1 MAMIGQTVTIV
12 NKSGKV
18 VKSSKHIVNVFKEAK
33 SAYAERKAE
42 IKATRRREDDERLAR
57 IKLRD
62 LEMDDDDASSVR
74 SSRRGS
80 EDGRSSP
87 KRSKT
92 KSKRSHERPPFERG
106 VSDSFYATDRP
117 SPKRRDSHRPSP
129 LRDEVDAPRIGELT
143 RRHTEDFNVA
153 ERRRHH
159 RPSTARSASMDDIDM
174 DLAYGELPPPL
185 PERKYDTEIELRQK
199 MTSLQRLL
207 DECNCLQHSVTATID
222 NLQKNPDAL
231 AAVALTLAEISNI
244 AAKMAP
250 GALTAMKGSFP
261 AVIALLASPQF
272 MIAAG
277 VGVGV
282 TIIALG
288 GYKIIKKVQAKKA
301 AEAGMLL
308 EDGDREP
315 ESPVS
320 EADELREISGIER
333 WRRGIADEEA
343 QSLGT
348 SVDGEFVTPQATRTL
363 IEEGKLTEADLK
375 SLDGSKSKKSKKSK
389 KASKG
394 ETKEKSKKEEK
405 KVKRESHELESLASG
420 SMRGGNRKAIKE
432 KGEKEKEPSGLK
444 MLFRSGTSIVGKQKQ
459 KQEEAQFI

>member
-1 MAMIGQTVTIV
+1 MVGQTVTIV

-33 SAYAERKAE
+33 SAYNERKAE
-42 IKATRRREDDERLAR
+42 IKANRRRDDEERLAR

-62 LEMDDDDASSVR
+62 LELDEEDARSRR
-74 SSRRGS
+74 SSRRNS
-80 EDGRSSP
+80 EDGRSEV

-92 KSKRSHERPPFERG
+92 KSRRSHERPPFERG
-106 VSDSFYATDRP
+106 VSDSFYAADRP

-129 LRDEVDAPRIGELT
+129 LRDEVDAPRVGELT
-143 RRHTEDFNVA
+143 RRHTENLDVA
-153 ERRRHH
+153 ERRRH
-159 RPSTARSASMDDIDM
+159 RPATARSASMDDIDM

-185 PERKYDTEIELRQK
+185 PENKHDNTVELRTK
-199 MTSLQRLL
+199 MTNLQRLL
-207 DECNCLQHSVTATID
+207 DECNCIQHSVTATID

-261 AVIALLASPQF
+261 AIVALLASPQF

-288 GYKIIKKVQAKKA
+288 GYKIIKKVKAKKA
-301 AEAGMLL
+301 AEDGMLI
-308 EDGDREP
+308 EDGREP
-315 ESPVS
+315 DSPVS

-333 WRRGIADEEA
+333 WRRGIADAEA
-343 QSLGT
+343 ESLGT
-348 SVDGEFVTPQATRTL
+348 SVDGEFLTPQATRTL
-363 IEEGKLTEADLK
+363 IEEGRLTEGDLK
-375 SLDGSKSKKSKKSK
+375 SLEGKKSKKSK
-389 KASKG
+389 KEK
-394 ETKEKSKKEEK
+394 KSKKGGSE
-405 KVKRESHELESLASG
+405 VSAS
-420 SMRGGNRKAIKE
+420 SSSSSKAKKE
-432 KGEKEKEPSGLK
+432 KRKEPSGLK
-444 MLFRSGTSIVGKQKQ
+444 MLFKSGTSRVGKQQEKQ
-459 KQEEAQFI
+459 PEAQLI

>member
-1 MAMIGQTVTIV
+1 MAQIGQTITIV

-42 IKATRRREDDERLAR
+42 LKATRRREDEERMAR

-62 LEMDDDDASSVR
+62 MELDDDASSMR

-80 EDGRSSP
+80 EDGRSST

-92 KSKRSHERPPFERG
+92 KSRRKSADRPPFERG
-106 VSDSFYATDRP
+106 VSDSFYAADRP

-129 LRDEVDAPRIGELT
+129 LREEVDAPRTGELT
-143 RRHTEDFNVA
+143 RRHTENYDMA
-153 ERRRHH
+153 KKRRD

-174 DLAYGELPPPL
+174 DLAYGDLPPPL
-185 PERKYDTEIELRQK
+185 PEKKYDNEIELREK
-199 MTSLQRLL
+199 MTGLQRLL

-250 GALTAMKGSFP
+250 GALTALKGSFP
-261 AVIALLASPQF
+261 AVVALLASPQF

-282 TIIALG
+282 TVIALG
-288 GYKIIKKVQAKKA
+288 GYKIVKKVKAKKE
-301 AEAGMLL
+301 AEQGMLL
-308 EDGDREP
+308 EGSGEP
-315 ESPVS
+315 DSPAS
-320 EADELREISGIER
+320 EPDELRELSSIER
-333 WRRGIADEEA
+333 WRRGIADVEA
-343 QSLGT
+343 ESLGT
-348 SVDGEFVTPQATRTL
+348 SVDGEFLTPHATRTL
-363 IEEGKLTEADLK
+363 IDEGRLTEADLK
-375 SLDGSKSKKSKKSK
+375 SLDGSESKKSKKSKKSK
-389 KASKG
+389 D
-394 ETKEKSKKEEK
+394 KEEK
-405 KVKRESHELESLASG
+405 KEKKKSKKAESEVSSSTTKTKRT
-420 SMRGGNRKAIKE
+420 KKE
-432 KGEKEKEPSGLK
+432 EPSGLK
-444 MLFRSGTSIVGKQKQ
+444 MLFKGKSQVGKQQ
-459 KQEEAQFI
+459 PEPQLI

>member
-1 MAMIGQTVTIV
+1 MAMVAQTVTIV

-18 VKSSKHIVNVFKEAK
+18 VKSSKHIANVFKEAK
-33 SAYAERKAE
+33 SAYNERKAE
-42 IKATRRREDDERLAR
+42 IKANRRRDDEERLAR
-57 IKLRD
+57 IKMRD
-62 LEMDDDDASSVR
+62 LDLSDDDASSRR

-80 EDGRSSP
+80 EDGKSSV

-92 KSKRSHERPPFERG
+92 KSKRSSERPPFERG

-129 LRDEVDAPRIGELT
+129 LRDEVDDAPRVGELT
-143 RRHTEDFNVA
+143 RRHTSNLELA
-153 ERRRHH
+153 ETRRH

-185 PERKYDTEIELRQK
+185 PERKYDDEIELRSK
-199 MTSLQRLL
+199 MTNLQRLL

-250 GALTAMKGSFP
+250 GALTALKGSFP

-288 GYKIIKKVQAKKA
+288 GYKIIKKVQANKA
-301 AEAGMLL
+301 AKEGMLL
-308 EDGDREP
+308 EDGREP
-315 ESPVS
+315 DSPVS

-333 WRRGIADEEA
+333 WRRGSRMRRPRVWVPVWMG
-343 QSLGT
+343 SL
-348 SVDGEFVTPQATRTL
+348 
-363 IEEGKLTEADLK
+363 
-375 SLDGSKSKKSKKSK
+375 
-389 KASKG
+389 
-394 ETKEKSKKEEK
+394 
-405 KVKRESHELESLASG
+405 
-420 SMRGGNRKAIKE
+420 
-432 KGEKEKEPSGLK
+432 
-444 MLFRSGTSIVGKQKQ
+444 
-459 KQEEAQFI
+459 

>member
-1 MAMIGQTVTIV
+1 MAMVGQTVTIV

-33 SAYAERKAE
+33 SAYNERKAE

-62 LEMDDDDASSVR
+62 LDLDEDDARSRR
-74 SSRRGS
+74 SSRRNS
-80 EDGRSSP
+80 EDRSEV

-92 KSKRSHERPPFERG
+92 KSKRRSHERPPFERG

-129 LRDEVDAPRIGELT
+129 LRDEVDAPRVGELV
-143 RRHTEDFNVA
+143 RRHTENFDLA
-153 ERRRHH
+153 SRPHRR
-159 RPSTARSASMDDIDM
+159 PATARSASLDDIDM
-174 DLAYGELPPPL
+174 DLAYGDLPPPL
-185 PERKYDTEIELRQK
+185 PERKYDNEIELRQK
-199 MTSLQRLL
+199 MTGLQRLL

-250 GALTAMKGSFP
+250 GALTALKGSFP
-261 AVIALLASPQF
+261 AVVALLASPQF

-288 GYKIIKKVQAKKA
+288 GYKIIKKVQAKRA
-301 AEAGMLL
+301 AEEGMLL
-308 EDGDREP
+308 EDGGGREL

-320 EADELREISGIER
+320 EAEELREISSIER
-333 WRRGIADEEA
+333 WRRGIADAEA
-343 QSLGT
+343 ESLGT
-348 SVDGEFVTPQATRTL
+348 SVDGEFVTPAATRTL
-363 IEEGKLTEADLK
+363 IEEGRLTEADLVSRTGEK
-375 SLDGSKSKKSKKSK
+375 RRKKGKKEKDGK
-389 KASKG
+389 
-394 ETKEKSKKEEK
+394 KEKS
-405 KVKRESHELESLASG
+405 S
-420 SMRGGNRKAIKE
+420 RKAGSEVSASSAGSK
-432 KGEKEKEPSGLK
+432 KGKSKKEKEPSGLK
-444 MLFRSGTSIVGKQKQ
+444 MLFKSGTSRVGRQQ
-459 KQEEAQFI
+459 PVEAQLI